1 MRTAEG
7 ADLLVRA
14 RGLCEALEA
23 LRSLNMRA
31 GDDPRL
37 GAILL
42 LQSKVIPELEADL
55 DLPVFVGVQGG
66 TNTGKSTV
74 FNALCGKIL
83 SPSLVVASATK
94 HPLVSVH
101 ERWRAAFLEKKP
113 FPNLECRELSDP
125 RELIVDGDRTELVYL
140 RFHDDARAEAVALID
155 SPDFDGALQTN
166 AETAARIAAI
176 SDLTIFVTT
185 VQKYK
190 DKLLLD
196 ELRRLLVMKGKVLC
210 IFNLIEEPIV
220 FETVLDDLRSALE
233 VELAGDRERLEALR
247 IPPSRAKHPE
257 DDVRQALELPVLD
270 RITAFEPR
278 ALKVRTL
285 QKTLERVLQLAGE
298 TVARL
303 SGEASFKREMKKLAE
318 SAADDSA
325 RDYAASFHLALP
337 EETLAIQKILR
348 LTELWPRL
356 ELRPEIER
364 TSKALA
370 FVGSAL
376 RRSSDTIRRVLV
388 RLSRSDEGT
397 LEPGA
402 AALEEY
408 ARARNQTDTEAVVRH
423 AESMRVRLESLVRGR
438 EVVSPLAQEILK
450 THFTPD
456 RVTGLAR
463 DVRRI
468 HGEATAKT
476 RGTGEDVLE
485 RVERWIESNPRKAL
499 VLGLGGIL
507 FKVSAGLLAAWALP
521 SSGSIFA
528 IFDPLRWISFAAGYL
543 LAAYILALLVSV
555 RSRSRRKFQA
565 SREEAM
571 RTTIRKAFID
581 PVFRAMDEVLRDKDL
596 KRITSLSREIA
607 AKLPALEAERPVP
620 AKPR

>member
-7 ADLLVRA
+7 ANLLVRA
-14 RGLCEALEA
+14 RGLLEALEA

-113 FPNLECRELSDP
+113 FPGLECRELSDP
-125 RELIVDGDRTELVYL
+125 RELIVDGDRTELVYF
-140 RFHDDARAEAVALID
+140 RFHDDARAEAVALMD

-166 AETAARIAAI
+166 AEAAARIAAI

-190 DKLLLD
+190 DRLLLD

-220 FETVLDDLRSALE
+220 FETVLDDLRGALE
-233 VELAGDRERLEALR
+233 PELASDRERLEALR

-278 ALKVRTL
+278 ELKVRTL

-303 SGEASFKREMKKLAE
+303 SGEASFKREMKRLAE
-318 SAADDSA
+318 SAAEDSA

-376 RRSSDTIRRVLV
+376 RRSSDTVRRVLV

-438 EVVSPLAQEILK
+438 ESVSPLAQEILK
-450 THFTPD
+450 SHFTHD
-456 RVTGLAR
+456 RVTSLAM

-485 RVERWIESNPRKAL
+485 RVERWIEANPRKAL
-499 VLGLGGIL
+499 ILGLGGIV

-543 LAAYILALLVSV
+543 LAAYVLALLVSV
-555 RSRSRRKFQA
+555 RSRSRRKFQD

-571 RTTIRKAFID
+571 RTTIRRAFIE

-607 AKLPALEAERPVP
+607 AKLPALEAERPVT